1 MSAQSKTITW
11 AVLIGGAGLIAYLLY
26 KKTAATVSAAATTV
40 GSTLASPFEAL
51 YTAVTGNSPTNL
63 LTGAQY
69 FVYDQNGAL
78 TYDSNGNPVITS
90 SPPSTPGNPY
100 PNPNAG
106 G

>member
-63 LTGAQY
+63 LIGAHY

-78 TYDSNGNPVITS
+78 TYDSNGNLVITS
-90 SPPSTPGNPY
+90 SPPGTPGNPY